1 MHVIRKDGNEITLS
15 EEKIVLELFK
25 GRTYPTPYTHK
36 ELIAFNNVDGTLE
49 LSVKVNNADEDV
61 STKYILTFFDNQ
73 CEGVY
78 REIYMDCV
86 TADSTRWRVLRKFCD
101 YRLEEIEEE
110 LTAILGTDYKTHAI
124 IVSYNDLD
132 VYVRRWKCAS
142 RAAALTGK
150 DHLYAD
156 ASWFDADEELH
167 SQLEMLWM
175 FAVVKF
181 GTFSGS
187 PKSGRI
193 DDLDKFELWCD
204 EITQTYSYDIGS
216 IEYINKQEEKEND

>member
-15 EEKIVLELFK
+15 EEQIVLELFK
-25 GRTYPTPYTHK
+25 GRKCPIPYTHE
-36 ELIAFNNVDGTLE
+36 ELNNIDGTLE

-78 REIYMDCV
+78 REVYMDCD

-110 LTAILGTDYKTHAI
+110 LIAILGTDYTDYKTHAI

-156 ASWFDADEELH
+156 ALWFDADEELH
-167 SQLEMLWM
+167 SQLNMLWM
-175 FAVVKF
+175 FAAVKF

-187 PKSGRI
+187 PKSWRI
-193 DDLDKFELWCD
+193 DELDKFELWCD
-204 EITQTYSYDIGS
+204 EITYLCRIRKSE
-216 IEYINKQEEKEND
+216 IEFTK

>member
-1 MHVIRKDGNEITLS
+1 MHVVRKDGNEITLS
-15 EEKIVLELFK
+15 EQKIVLELFSC
-25 GRTYPTPYTHK
+25 RLHPSPYTHE
-36 ELIAFNNVDGTLE
+36 ELMAFNNVDGTLE

-61 STKYILTFFDNQ
+61 STEYILTFFDNQ

-86 TADSTRWRVLRKFCD
+86 TADFTRWRVLRKFCD
-101 YRLEEIEEE
+101 YRLEEIEGE

-124 IVSYNDLD
+124 IVSCNDLD

-167 SQLEMLWM
+167 SQLNMLWM

-193 DDLDKFELWCD
+193 YELDKFELWCD
-204 EITQTYSYDIGS
+204 EITHTYRIRKST
-216 IEYINKQEEKEND
+216 IEFTK